1 LLPFLKRLKKS
12 GNTREKTADIC
23 IGEKIETPGE
33 KDCKLE
39 GTEDFF
45 QFCAILLKK
54 SCKKYNNILNRLEY
68 Y

>member
-1 LLPFLKRLKKS
+1 MS
-12 GNTREKTADIC
+12 EKTADIC
-23 IGEKIETPGE
+23 IVEKIETPGE

-39 GTEDFF
+39 GIEDFF

-54 SCKKYNNILNRLEY
+54 SCKKYENILNRLEY